1 MKVDRPVLLFET
13 PPFLPRVRP
22 TFPDE
27 AFVIFRSAEY
37 IQPEIEYPLPVQ
49 PPEGSRFMQ
58 RLASVCLM
66 GLLLSATT
74 LFGAGQ
80 RTHLE
85 MGKRALD
92 AHCAD
97 VETML
102 PGFREVFADEE
113 AIASYYAGC
122 MFPDWGFGGINDQA
136 AEDAHWRKF
145 QETYY
150 KYLVEKCPRPWDADE
165 RRRVA
170 FFLGIVCH
178 GMTDLPWH
186 FSKEGHQSLLAMSWG
201 ADRAGHTETE
211 ATYDIFLYRDGT
223 PPKNLIPRLKWPMED
238 IQEVYRRFGAVVPQ
252 EQLDRSLQRTHAMFN
267 GGPLA
272 ASVSASSLES
282 KFPWVKKQT
291 EGYYFGGVE
300 HGGALTASW
309 LKFYYAAFMGV
320 HFLQSLPTAV
330 TENDDH
336 RVYQGCIDASLLS
349 AHPVN
354 NTGGE
359 PYLDLCGNGKE
370 DKRAALLHFQLP
382 DASTASPI
390 AKGELWL
397 YHVDWIGEAPTGPK
411 TLAVRAATSDW
422 NEGVGMTNDITGWKG
437 QPHTDGSINWKSFS
451 SSSSQPSKPI
461 DRVKVDPS
469 KGVGRW
475 LKWDITPLVQQWSKE
490 KSANKGVLITEE
502 GEGTGIVRVYSS
514 EAFRTSADGMGGGN
528 RIAYRP
534 ILILWPT
541 ETK

>member
-1 MKVDRPVLLFET
+1 
-13 PPFLPRVRP
+13 
-22 TFPDE
+22 
-27 AFVIFRSAEY
+27 
-37 IQPEIEYPLPVQ
+37 
-49 PPEGSRFMQ
+49 MQ
-58 RLASVCLM
+58 RLMSLCAF
-66 GLLLSATT
+66 GLLACSAS
-74 LFGAGQ
+74 LFAAGQ
-80 RTHLE
+80 RTHVE

-113 AIASYYAGC
+113 AISAYYAGC
-122 MFPDWGFGGINDQA
+122 MFPDWGFAGINGQA

-145 QETYY
+145 QEAYFN
-150 KYLVEKCPRPWDADE
+150 YLIEKCPRPWDADE

-186 FSKEGHQSLLAMSWG
+186 FSKEGHPSLLAMSWG
-201 ADRAGHTETE
+201 ADRAGHSETE
-211 ATYDIFLYRDGT
+211 ASYDIFLYRDGI
-223 PPKNLIPRLKWPMED
+223 PPKSLIPRLKWPMED
-238 IQEVYRRFGAVVPQ
+238 IREVYRRFGTIVPQ

-282 KFPWVKKQT
+282 KFPWVKQHT

-309 LKFYYAAFMGV
+309 LKYYYASFLGV

-336 RVYQGCIDASLLS
+336 RVYQGCTDASLLS
-349 AHPVN
+349 AEPNN

-359 PYLDLCGNGKE
+359 PYLDLCGDGTA
-370 DKRAALLHFQLP
+370 DKRSSVIRFELP
-382 DASTASPI
+382 EETTKSGV

-397 YHVDWIGEAPTGPK
+397 FHTGWMGEAPKGPK
-411 TLAVRAATSDW
+411 TLVLRAAPSDW
-422 NEGVGMTNDITGWKG
+422 REGVGMTNDINGWKG
-437 QPHTDGSINWKSFS
+437 QPHSDGSVTWKSIS
-451 SSSSQPSKPI
+451 SSRDPSKPI
-461 DRVKVDPS
+461 DRVTVDPAQ
-469 KGVGRW
+469 GVGRW
-475 LKWDITPLVQQWSKE
+475 LKWDVTPLVQEWAKD
-490 KSANKGVLITEE
+490 KSANKGVTIAEE
-502 GEGTGIVRVYSS
+502 SEGPGIVRVYSS